1 MSLITKAVDLVNV
14 AVKQIIRYQTREDA
28 PIRTR
33 FDHFNINS
41 LGGIF
46 KGNIITIGAISGSG
60 KSYVLQQIEEDM
72 FDKSLNPDCDD
83 YVLLRCNWEMT
94 VFKLL
99 LRKLKRNLK
108 KSVTDIL
115 FNSPQG
121 EDLSKFKSVCDSER
135 SNQIFYLEDPC
146 NPNTWYSAVK
156 AFLNENKHKK
166 HVVVTIDHIALVRD
180 VMGGKKAAMDNLIEN
195 INMLKKE
202 FVNVSFIILSQL
214 NRDIESRTDIQNLA
228 PKRSDLYNSDTIFH
242 ISDIVLVLHNP
253 FKLGHTLYMNIPG
266 LAVDSEGNT
275 LDNRYAYLHEYME
288 KVDNK
293 WTHFMTA
300 GNVFWHYLKVR
311 ELEEGYLDIAVE
323 PFLLPDGRRLKVTPE
338 GNNVKMEA
346 RPKKKKE
353 DLPNLFG
360 TEEEDDEIPY

>member
-1 MSLITKAVDLVNV
+1 MGLITKAIDLVNV
-14 AVKQIIRYQTREDA
+14 AVRQIIKYQTHEDS

-33 FDHFNINS
+33 FDHFNNNA

-60 KSYVLQQIEEDM
+60 KSYVLQQIEEDI
-72 FDKSLNPDCDD
+72 FNEELNPDCKD

-99 LRKLKRNLK
+99 LRKLKRNLR

-115 FNSPQG
+115 FKSPEG
-121 EDLSKFKSVCDSER
+121 EDLNKFKNVCDSER
-135 SNQIFYLEDPC
+135 SDRIFYLEDPTD
-146 NPNTWYSAVK
+146 PQTWYNAVRS
-156 AFLNENKHKK
+156 FLGENKEKK

-180 VMGGKKAAMDNLIEN
+180 VFGSKKTAMDTLIEN

-214 NRDIESRTDIQNLA
+214 NRDIENRTDIQNLA

-253 FKLGHTLYMNIPG
+253 FKLGHSLYMNIPG

-293 WTHFMTA
+293 WTHFVTA

-311 ELEEGYLDIAVE
+311 ELEEGYVDIAVE
-323 PFLLPDGRRLKVTPE
+323 PFLLPDGRRLVASLPNESKAET
-338 GNNVKMEA
+338 K
-346 RPKKKKE
+346 PKKKE
-353 DLPNLFG
+353 NMPDLFG
-360 TEEEDDEIPY
+360 DDEDDDVPY

>member
-1 MSLITKAVDLVNV
+1 MGLITKAVDLVNV
-14 AVKQIIRYQTREDA
+14 AVRQIQRYQTHEDA
-28 PIRTR
+28 PIKTR
-33 FDHFNINS
+33 FEHFNANA

-72 FDKSLNPDCDD
+72 FNKQLNPSCDD

-99 LRKLKRNLK
+99 IRKLKRKLR
-108 KSVTDIL
+108 KSATEIL
-115 FNSPQG
+115 FKSPEG
-121 EDLSKFKSVCDSER
+121 DDLNRFKDVCDSER
-135 SNQIFYLEDPC
+135 SDKIFYLEAPTDPK
-146 NPNTWYSAVK
+146 TWYDAVR
-156 AFLNENKHKK
+156 AFLEENKHKK

-180 VMGGKKAAMDNLIEN
+180 VFGSKKTAMDTLIEN

-202 FVNVSFIILSQL
+202 FINVSFIILSQL
-214 NRDIESRTDIQNLA
+214 NRDIEGRTDIQNLA

-253 FKLGHTLYMNIPG
+253 FKLGHSLYMNIPG

-275 LDNRYAYLHEYME
+275 LDNRYAHLHEYME
-288 KVDNK
+288 RVDNK
-293 WTHFMTA
+293 WTHFLTA

-311 ELEEGYLDIAVE
+311 ELEDNYIDIAVE
-323 PFLLPDGRRLKVTPE
+323 PFLLSDGRRLTASVNTAGSKPQDT
-338 GNNVKMEA
+338 KT
-346 RPKKKKE
+346 KKKE
-353 DLPNLFG
+353 NMPDLFG
-360 TEEEDDEIPY
+360 DDEDDDVPY

>member
-1 MSLITKAVDLVNV
+1 MGLITKAVDLVNV
-14 AVKQIIRYQTREDA
+14 AVRQILRYQTKEDA
-28 PIRTR
+28 PIKTR
-33 FDHFNINS
+33 FEHFNTNA

-72 FDKSLNPDCDD
+72 FDKSLNPDCDE

-99 LRKLKRNLK
+99 LRKLKRKLH

-121 EDLSKFKSVCDSER
+121 DEKDKFKNVCDSER
-135 SNQIFYLEDPC
+135 SNQIYYLEDPC
-146 NPNTWYSAVK
+146 DPNTWYTAVRE
-156 AFLNENKHKK
+156 FLNEYKNKK

-180 VMGGKKAAMDNLIEN
+180 VLGGKKAAMDNLIEN

-242 ISDIVLVLHNP
+242 ISDIVIVLHNP
-253 FKLGHTLYMNIPG
+253 FKLGHNLYMNIPG
-266 LAVDSEGNT
+266 LATDSEGNT
-275 LDNRYAYLHEYME
+275 LDNRYAYLHEHME

-293 WTHFMTA
+293 WTHFLTA

-323 PFLLPDGRRLKVTPE
+323 PFLLPDGRRLTMTQD
-338 GNNVKMEA
+338 GVKTKFESK
-346 RPKKKKE
+346 PKKKKE
-353 DLPNLFG
+353 KLPSLFG
-360 TEEEDDEIPY
+360 TESEDDEIPY